1 MLNGTLKSLQ
11 REVSDSTILQPHL
24 AEMRLKMTQIKLEIM
39 ENQTKRTKKMSEEAM
54 TQQRESKQRMSET
67 LNKLS
72 KFQEQEVTQRD
83 VIYILFEGTR
93 QFAALKYQW
102 THLLQFLTDDV
113 VEPFSQLCMI
123 VSNIIEVS
131 PKSPL

>member
-1 MLNGTLKSLQ
+1 
-11 REVSDSTILQPHL
+11 
-24 AEMRLKMTQIKLEIM
+24 M
-39 ENQTKRTKKMSEEAM
+39 ENQTKRTKQMSEEAM
-54 TQQRESKQRMSET
+54 TQQRESEQRMSKT

-83 VIYILFEGTR
+83 VMYILFEGTR

-113 VEPFSQLCMI
+113 VEPFSQLCMK
-123 VSNIIEVS
+123 VSNIIELP
-131 PKSPL
+131 PKSPLYDFKKNTNANKYDNETMEKIRRLAID